1 MDQGNLANKPGK
13 DTRDNRLV
21 EISQSVAIL
30 IDGNNI
36 ENSIHEMVGNHF
48 AMINFDRLIPRL
60 LQDRG
65 LNRLVYFREGRQIS
79 ERLAHRLHRR
89 FHGSVRPCF
98 KSADIP
104 LTIAAFQLADKV
116 DTIIILS
123 GDNNYIELVRHLKT
137 RGVRVEVCAVGRT
150 TSGYLKKEADQF
162 INLTNSDI
170 FTFNQNE
177 SGRESDEDQDYDS
190 GEEDQYMD
198 RYDDDYY
205 ENNFDNERSAN
216 ED

>member
-1 MDQGNLANKPGK
+1 MAHKPGR
-13 DTRDNRLV
+13 DVRDNRLV

-36 ENSIHEMVGNHF
+36 ESSIHEMVGNRS

-162 INLTNSDI
+162 ININNSDI
-170 FTFNQNE
+170 FTFNQNDT
-177 SGRESDEDQDYDS
+177 GRDA
-190 GEEDQYMD
+190 EEDQEYDAAEEDSYLD
-198 RYDDDYY
+198 RFEEDYY
-205 ENNFDNERSAN
+205 EGDFDKDNSTN

>member
-1 MDQGNLANKPGK
+1 MDQGNAANRPGK

-36 ENSIHEMVGNHF
+36 ESSIHEMVGNRF

-162 INLTNSDI
+162 INITNSDI
-170 FTFNQNE
+170 FTFNQSE
-177 SGRESDEDQDYDS
+177 SGREGDEDQDYEPGGDEQYLDRY
-190 GEEDQYMD
+190 EEDY
-198 RYDDDYY
+198 
-205 ENNFDNERSAN
+205 FDSDFEKEGPVS